1 MGKSFNWNRFGAKS
15 RQFQTESREAPAD
28 VQSAFRVLAFYLK
41 EYDVDTRFIVAIPN
55 AWTTMSPEQLI
66 PYFATHRSGK
76 CKALKKLDRAQWC
89 RISRATAESVRI
101 KECPLCSP
109 YAD

>member
-1 MGKSFNWNRFGAKS
+1 M
-15 RQFQTESREAPAD
+15 ESGETPTDLCA
-28 VQSAFRVLAFYLK
+28 AFKVLAFYLK
-41 EYDVDTRFIVAIPN
+41 EYDVDTRFIVAIPK
-55 AWTTMSPEQLI
+55 AWPTMTPEQLV

-76 CKALKKLDRAQWC
+76 CKALKKLDGAQWC

-101 KECPLCSP
+101 KECSLCSP